1 MLTKRLSFD
10 NEVLTNLR
18 SMEWRND
25 GKLGIITGGQLERDL
40 YTRLN
45 KALVAMG
52 GKWDRK
58 AGGHVFQFD
67 PRDKVE
73 GLLENGSLTVERD
86 GFFETPPAVIDRML
100 ELLPRN
106 AGWYVLEPSAGLGA
120 IADKVNA
127 SVCVEK
133 NEERARY
140 LASKGHEV
148 CHCDFLTDYN
158 PLYLFDAIYMNPPFE
173 ELQDIDH
180 VLKAYSLLEVG
191 GSLVSVMSE
200 SPFFRQDKKAV
211 QFREWLS
218 EKNGYSE
225 KLPEGSFKKSG
236 TGVNARLVLIRKET
250 L

>member
-1 MLTKRLSFD
+1 
-10 NEVLTNLR
+10 
-18 SMEWRND
+18 
-25 GKLGIITGGQLERDL
+25 
-40 YTRLN
+40 
-45 KALVAMG
+45 
-52 GKWDRK
+52 
-58 AGGHVFQFD
+58 
-67 PRDKVE
+67 
-73 GLLENGSLTVERD
+73 
-86 GFFETPPAVIDRML
+86 ML

-148 CHCDFLTDYN
+148 CHCDFLNDYN
-158 PLYLFDAIYMNPPFE
+158 PIYLFDAIYMNPPFE
-173 ELQDIDH
+173 EGQDIVH
-180 VLKAYSLLEVG
+180 VWKAYSLLENG

-200 SPFFRQDKKAV
+200 GPFFRKDKQAIE
-211 QFREWLS
+211 FRNWLK

-225 KLPEGSFKKSG
+225 RLPEGSFKESG
-236 TGVNARLVLIRKET
+236 TGVNARLVLIHKEA